1 MIEVKGMVKFCGLCN
16 SAIRVFI
23 HSGKAAVLRF
33 AFSIIVSTDKNP
45 DYVLDGITRE
55 INKTLM
61 LGLIFCMSGV
71 IIFGMLIF
79 LIVKLKKSK

>member
-1 MIEVKGMVKFCGLCN
+1 MGT
-16 SAIRVFI
+16 
-23 HSGKAAVLRF
+23 
-33 AFSIIVSTDKNP
+33 IVSADKNP

-61 LGLIFCMSGV
+61 LGLMFYMGGV
-71 IIFGMLIF
+71 IVFGMVIF